1 MIWSDVVT
9 KPWWWVNEDTKV
21 FLERGYLLPGVS
33 VEERLWQVADTAEK
47 YLGMPGYAAKLFSYM
62 AKGWVSLSSPVWANF
77 GLNRGLP
84 ISCNGSVAG
93 DSVASIL
100 YTAAEVGMMS
110 KYGAGTSIYLGKV
123 RPRGSEIS
131 SGGKS
136 DGPVRFSEIF
146 QVVTDVVSQGNV
158 RRGSCALY
166 LPVEHPDIEEFLEC
180 REEGHPI
187 QHLSLGVCVSDAWMQ
202 EMLGGDTAKRK
213 VWVRILKKR
222 LETGYPYLFFAD
234 RANRAK
240 SLVYRKAGMPVVAS
254 NLCTEILLPS
264 SEKESFVC
272 CLASVNLVGWD
283 EWQHTDLIKTVV
295 MLLDAVMQEYIE
307 KTKVLSFM
315 ERAHDFAVRHRALG
329 LGVLG
334 WHTLLQMKML
344 PFGSTEAKALNRKI
358 FAHILSESEE
368 ASKMLAEKKGE
379 PEVCMK
385 VGEKRRNAALRA
397 VAPTTSSS
405 FILGQVSPS
414 IEPLPANYY
423 VKNLAKGKFTWR
435 NPVLQ
440 RVLEDLKMDK
450 EEVWE
455 QILMDGGSVQ
465 RVEGLPDHVKEV
477 FRTFREI
484 SPLDVLQQAR
494 ERQPFLDQGQSLN
507 LMVPADISPANLHD
521 ITVQAWRWGI
531 PTLYYLRGV
540 SPVQE
545 LARQEMC
552 RLDEGCKVCEA

>member
-1 MIWSDVVT
+1 MIWGDVVT
-9 KPWWWVNEDTKV
+9 KPWWWVTEDTKV
-21 FLERGYLLPGVS
+21 FLERGYLPKGVS
-33 VEERLWQVADTAEK
+33 VEERLWQVADTAER

-62 AKGWVSLSSPVWANF
+62 ARGWVSLSSPVWANF

-84 ISCNGSVAG
+84 ISCNGSVVG

-110 KYGAGTSIYLGKV
+110 KYGAGTSIYLGKL

-187 QHLSLGVCVSDAWMQ
+187 QHMSLGVCVTDAWMQ
-202 EMLGGDTAKRK
+202 EMLGGDAAKRK

-222 LETGYPYLFFAD
+222 LETGYPYLFFVD
-234 RANRAK
+234 KANRAK
-240 SLVYRKAGMPVVAS
+240 SLTYKNVGMPVVAS

-264 SEKESFVC
+264 SEEESFVC
-272 CLASVNLVGWD
+272 CLASVNLVGWE
-283 EWQHTDLIKTVV
+283 EWRHTDLVQTVV
-295 MLLDAVMQEYIE
+295 MLLDAVMQEYVE
-307 KTKVLSFM
+307 KTDGMPFM
-315 ERAHDFAVRHRALG
+315 ERAHRFAVRHRSLG

-344 PFGSTEAKALNRKI
+344 AFGSWEAKALNRRI
-358 FAHILSESEE
+358 FAHIMQESEM
-368 ASKMLAEKKGE
+368 ASRKLAERKGE
-379 PEVCMK
+379 PDVCMRA
-385 VGEKRRNAALRA
+385 GEKKRNAALRA

-414 IEPLPANYY
+414 VEPLPANYY
-423 VKNLAKGKFTWR
+423 VKNLAKGKFAWR

-440 RVLEDLKMDK
+440 RVLEERGLDR

-455 QILMDGGSVQ
+455 QILMDGGSVR
-465 RVEGLPDHVKEV
+465 RVNGLSEDVKDV
-477 FRTFREI
+477 FRTFQEI
-484 SPLDVLQQAR
+484 DPFDVLEQAR
-494 ERQPFLDQGQSLN
+494 DRQAFLDQGQSLN
-507 LMVPADISPANLHD
+507 LMVDSRISPADLHQL
-521 ITVQAWRWGI
+521 TVQAWRMGL

-545 LARQEMC
+545 LARQEVC
-552 RLDEGCKVCEA
+552 QLDESCKVCEA